1 MPDNTTHLD
10 HDAARDC
17 CTDASTNHTSAKK
30 SKAAGGGSA
39 LGAVITAV
47 LSSACCWLPLLL
59 LAFGASAAGM
69 SAFFER
75 WRPLF
80 ATVSIAFLALA
91 FWQVY
96 FRKSPCASG
105 ACKDDACESSPRRRP
120 VFPQVMLWI
129 ATVFVVSFVLFPRYA
144 GVVAETLYG
153 QTASVG
159 TTGDRSLTTMHFDV
173 AGMTCEACAVTLQA
187 DLAKIDGVAGVEVD
201 YGSKSAVVETAAPDD
216 AVEQIEAVA
225 KRHGYTATPVPG
237 DQ

>member
-1 MPDNTTHLD
+1 MHTTTTQP
-10 HDAARDC
+10 DAADNGSA
-17 CTDASTNHTSAKK
+17 TTTSETG
-30 SKAAGGGSA
+30 SGGRNAGGTSA

-80 ATVSIAFLALA
+80 GTVSIAFLAVA

-105 ACKDDACESSPRRRP
+105 ACKDDACGSSRRRRP
-120 VFPQVMLWI
+120 VFPQVMLWT
-129 ATVFVVSFVLFPRYA
+129 AAVFVAAFVLFPRYA
-144 GVVAETLYG
+144 GVVADTLYG
-153 QTASVG
+153 QTAVVG
-159 TTGDRSLTTMHFDV
+159 ATNDSSLSTLRFDV

-201 YGSKSAVVETAAPDD
+201 YGSKSAVIETAAPDD
-216 AVEQIEAVA
+216 AVEQIEAAA
-225 KRHGYTATPVPG
+225 KRHGYTAVPVSG